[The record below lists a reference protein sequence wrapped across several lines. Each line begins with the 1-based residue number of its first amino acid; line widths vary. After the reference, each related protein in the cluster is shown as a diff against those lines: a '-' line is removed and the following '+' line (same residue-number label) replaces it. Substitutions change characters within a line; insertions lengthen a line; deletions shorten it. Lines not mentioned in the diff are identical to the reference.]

1 MDVKIR
7 LFKNGDET
15 TLSTL
20 IRRVLKEV
28 NTDDP
33 KWEND
38 WLYEHYTPEN
48 ILESSKDAHIY
59 VMEQGGE
66 IVGTGAIRWDK
77 ELTEKRQNKHAEIF
91 ACFIH
96 ADHIGE
102 GLGGKL
108 FNTLENDEIFK
119 EADRIW
125 LTTSVMAR
133 GFYEHIG
140 YHYTFGYLGKNDDD
154 LVEMDKTKQKN

>member
-1 MDVKIR
+1 MTDVTIR
-7 LFKNGDET
+7 MYKDGDES

-38 WLYEHYTPEN
+38 WLYEHYTPEV
-48 ILESSKDAHIY
+48 IADFAKTSHVYVLERN
-59 VMEQGGE
+59 GE
-66 IVGTGAIRWDK
+66 IVGTGAIRWDE
-77 ELTEKRQNKHAEIF
+77 ELTKKRQNKHAEIF

-96 ADHIGE
+96 ADHIKE
-102 GLGGKL
+102 GLGGQL
-108 FNTLENDEIFK
+108 FDALENDEIFK

-133 GFYEHIG
+133 GFYEHRG

-154 LVEMDKTKQKN
+154 LVEMDKTKRN